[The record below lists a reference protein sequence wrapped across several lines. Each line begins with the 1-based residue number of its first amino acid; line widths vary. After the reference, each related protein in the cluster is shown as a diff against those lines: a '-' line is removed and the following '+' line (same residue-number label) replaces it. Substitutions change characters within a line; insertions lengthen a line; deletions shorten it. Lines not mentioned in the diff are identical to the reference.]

1 MFVSIPFLCIPTNCL
16 YFLTSSNTN
25 YRTRMLDAWFREVAF
40 YYRDMP
46 ATAREAVR
54 TFLNFD
60 MKKPTDVFVH
70 DQLAWGMMETPKAD
84 APLLIVRHSTI
95 IKLHDSVL
103 DESQKH
109 ASQSAGTEDST
120 QTKAIRYN
128 LKDSNKASDKDRH
141 SNKEGKTSKKSPM
154 SNSSRTSSSRPS
166 NKAKSV
172 A

>member
-1 MFVSIPFLCIPTNCL
+1 
-16 YFLTSSNTN
+16 
-25 YRTRMLDAWFREVAF
+25 MLDAWFREVAF

-46 ATAREAVR
+46 STAREAVR

-60 MKKPTDVFVH
+60 LHKSTDVFVH
-70 DQLAWGMMETPKAD
+70 DQLAWGMMEAPKSD

-103 DESQKH
+103 DTSAKH
-109 ASQSAGTEDST
+109 ST
-120 QTKAIRYN
+120 QSMDAAAAAADDPTQSTTVRLN
-128 LKDSNKASDKDRH
+128 LKDVGDNGSDRSSFRDSFRD
-141 SNKEGKTSKKSPM
+141 SFRNSKRSPM
-154 SNSSRTSSSRPS
+154 GSARSITSSVKPS